1 MENKTNETTTEV
13 VAQQKKAVAVKET
26 TIWSKL
32 HGSWKSR
39 IGSMLPEKSM
49 IDQFIFSFEG
59 QYGKNKEAFEEL
71 KPISLLNCLLV
82 CAKFGILPDGRNA
95 HLIPYGKECTLQF
108 DYKGFVH
115 ILIRDGAAKKIYAD
129 VICENDEY
137 DIRDGIIH
145 SHIIHLPRG
154 KVIGAYCKITLPN
167 GDVQFEVMDIDEINS
182 VKACSKGS
190 GNPNSPWNKF
200 FKEMAKKSVFRRC
213 TKWIKLTPDVR
224 DALNVDD
231 DGYDFG
237 NQNPNQIPV
246 VKSQSPLFPQEHREE
261 VKQIPQNAEKKEP
274 EKVVET
280 VDGGAFPF

>member
-26 TIWSKL
+26 TNWAKL
-32 HGSWKSR
+32 HGSWKNR
-39 IGSMLPEKSM
+39 IESMLPEKSM
-49 IDQFIFSFEG
+49 INQFILSVEG
-59 QYGKNKEAFEEL
+59 QYGKNKEAFERVT
-71 KPISLLNCLLV
+71 PISLMNCLLV

-95 HLIPYGKECTLQF
+95 HLIPYGDECTLQF

-137 DIRDGIIH
+137 DIRDGNIY
-145 SHIIHLPRG
+145 SHTIHLPRG

-190 GNPNSPWNKF
+190 GSPNSPWNKF

-224 DALNVDD
+224 DALKVDD
-231 DGYDFG
+231 DGYDFD
-237 NQNPNQIPV
+237 NQNQIPV
-246 VKSQSPLFPQEHREE
+246 VKSQSPLFPQEHKEE
-261 VKQIPQNAEKKEP
+261 VKQITQSVEKKEP
-274 EKVVET
+274 KKVTENAESS
-280 VDGGAFPF
+280 AFPF